1 MFPRLVSVICN
12 VLPTLVKYRG
22 FGGAFV
28 RARFSICLGKRTA
41 TVSARE
47 NRMASLQ
54 ETIDFLYIAHDE
66 KVLSDEEFLMLF
78 DELVMNSVCKHSNFP
93 YFEYEPF
100 NWENY
105 DPLTCKIELRFEKDD
120 IPHLQ
125 KRAADP

>member
-1 MFPRLVSVICN
+1 
-12 VLPTLVKYRG
+12 
-22 FGGAFV
+22 
-28 RARFSICLGKRTA
+28 
-41 TVSARE
+41 
-47 NRMASLQ
+47 MASLQ

-125 KRAADP
+125 NVLQIPESIKFNRGSYCSGLEALCILL